1 MTRANRWI
9 DRNLSRITL
18 ICVLG
23 TCVCFVGLG
32 YLNTRVSKSAADG
45 AAARVTQ
52 CKVRPVTIRKENWFH
67 ASGVT
72 SEAER
77 QLVLRSLPSK
87 AECAELLGR

>member
-1 MTRANRWI
+1 MA
-9 DRNLSRITL
+9 LA
-18 ICVLG
+18 LG
-23 TCVCFVGLG
+23 TILCLVGLG
-32 YLNTRVSKSAADG
+32 YLNTRVSDQ
-45 AAARVTQ
+45 ARSGQDARTTQ